1 MGAGTDKKGQTNSI
15 SSDIEHFSGEQST
28 PIRQDPV
35 IRKLLNKLPDDLAD
49 SYSERQ
55 LQGLRVALGDRTW
68 GKHFIDY
75 RGTFAITFVRW
86 RFYYVFLLGKNR
98 RAYTRREKH
107 ASLLMFMGLII
118 MFLIISLSLGL
129 LSLYILKSALGI
141 DLMEESSL
149 GLWDWFKG
157 VWS

>member
-1 MGAGTDKKGQTNSI
+1 MAYNEEKVCNSSSI
-15 SSDIEHFSGEQST
+15 SEDIGLFSDEQTTSV
-28 PIRQDPV
+28 RQDPV
-35 IRKLLNKLPDDLAD
+35 IKKLLGKLPDDIAD

-68 GKHFIDY
+68 GKHFIDK

-107 ASLLMFMGLII
+107 ASLLMLMGII
-118 MFLIISLSLGL
+118 LLFLCISVLLGL
-129 LSLYILKSALGI
+129 LTLYLLKSALGI
-141 DLMEESSL
+141 DLLEGTSL
-149 GLWDWFKG
+149 GIWDRFKELW
-157 VWS
+157 

>member
-1 MGAGTDKKGQTNSI
+1 MAYNEEKVFNSSSI
-15 SSDIEHFSGEQST
+15 SEDIGLFSDEQTTSV
-28 PIRQDPV
+28 RQDPV
-35 IRKLLNKLPDDLAD
+35 IKKLLGKLPDDIAD

-68 GKHFIDY
+68 GKHFIDK

-107 ASLLMFMGLII
+107 ASLLMLMGII
-118 MFLIISLSLGL
+118 LLFLCISVLLGL
-129 LSLYILKSALGI
+129 LTLYLLKSALGI
-141 DLMEESSL
+141 DLLEGTSL
-149 GLWDWFKG
+149 GIWDRFKELW
-157 VWS
+157 